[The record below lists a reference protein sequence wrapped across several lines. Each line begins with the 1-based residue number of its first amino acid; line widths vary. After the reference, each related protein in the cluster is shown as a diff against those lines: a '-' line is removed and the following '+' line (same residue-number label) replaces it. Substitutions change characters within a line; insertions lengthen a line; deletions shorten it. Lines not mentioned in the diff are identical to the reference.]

1 MSMSEPNDVEVEKT
15 MTEFRI
21 EFDLEGHKVEVE
33 GHQGLAANQYRLL
46 VDGAKV
52 DEIDKSMGTHQ
63 LRGELPGQGGGS
75 PRPFAISLEGSLRN
89 KTYLE
94 FEGERTELLKS
105 WVA

>member
-1 MSMSEPNDVEVEKT
+1 MRMSEPDDVEVEKT
-15 MTEFRI
+15 KTEFRI
-21 EFDLEGHKVEVE
+21 TFDLEGHKIEVE

-52 DEIDKSMGTHQ
+52 DEVDKSMGSHH
-63 LRGELPGQGGGS
+63 LRGELPGQGGSS
-75 PRPFAISLEGSLRN
+75 PRPFAIALEGSIRN

-94 FEGERTELLKS
+94 FEGEKTELLKS